1 MSVREGEFKPT
12 LIPYFNDMVQIIAA
26 GYVHSLIL
34 TKSGLVYAFGS
45 NDAD

>member
-1 MSVREGEFKPT
+1 M
-12 LIPYFNDMVQIIAA
+12 IAA

-45 NDAD
+45 NDADQLGIPSKRNSYSPICI